1 MEFIFSILF
10 VALLAMFAEFMFE
23 IIVREDLPYV
33 LLRWMIIAVI
43 LFFCL
48 TQMGHDI
55 LMNPHH

>member
-1 MEFIFSILF
+1 MELIFSVLF

-23 IIVREDLPYV
+23 IIVSEDLPYV

-43 LFFCL
+43 LFFGL

-55 LMNPHH
+55 LMSTPH